1 MKLNKIA
8 VPKSEILNTHRT
20 KKTGYR
26 SQPEGLPLA
35 KSGGKCAIKINNNNG
50 P

>member
-35 KSGGKCAIKINNNNG
+35 KSDLGIKTNSKR
-50 P
+50 